1 MENKIM
7 KKLDCSLSRFVSGIA
22 VLFFIFS
29 ISNSCIKTESG
40 ETGPRVILGP
50 SGYRVTIQ
58 GGYNPAEIKISAG
71 TTVTW
76 TNDGPATESVTSD
89 NGLFDGIVS
98 IDESYSFKFASVGT
112 FSYHSRI
119 HPNMIGKVMVN

>member
-1 MENKIM
+1 M

-29 ISNSCIKTESG
+29 ISNSCTKTEIDNG
-40 ETGPRVILGP
+40 GPGITLVH
-50 SGYRVTIQ
+50 SGYGITIQ
-58 GGYNPAEIKISAG
+58 GDFNPAEIKISAG

-76 TNDGPATESVTSD
+76 TNDGPSTESVTSD

-112 FSYHSRI
+112 YSYHSRI